1 MIISASQLPCPI
13 PNPTKKEMAAANAKP
28 PHYCHA
34 EYASTDMEA
43 TSEFFVKLFNWPVF
57 KRETRHY
64 YAVPDSPLCARAR
77 PRREGEVDSTFR
89 TAPFRAPHSSDSLDA
104 GTITHI
110 SVPNLQETLKV
121 ALAAGA
127 TIVTPETPVE
137 TYGSYVTLRVC
148 SCEP

>member
-1 MIISASQLPCPI
+1 VRA
-13 PNPTKKEMAAANAKP
+13 
-28 PHYCHA
+28 HA
-34 EYASTDMEA
+34 HAVRERST
-43 TSEFFVKLFNWPVF
+43 VRL
-57 KRETRHY
+57 
-64 YAVPDSPLCARAR
+64 AR
-77 PRREGEVDSTFR
+77 RRFERLTLL
-89 TAPFRAPHSSDSLDA
+89 THSLDA